1 MITLSLLKQM
11 QTDGIGTID
20 TDMWHLEIPLD
31 TNGVPRN
38 GLWVLP
44 RGAPVSRF
52 NVNIQPIDIYFRNTN
67 KYTSMKK
74 AKQVLDYL
82 KDSYSEICELPDYPP
97 IFTETYSNVTIEPT
111 SGIEYVGEDVN
122 GKLVFVISG
131 EIRYK
136 VNN

>member
-20 TDMWHLEIPLD
+20 SDMWHLEIPLD

-67 KYTSMKK
+67 KNTSMKK
-74 AKQVLDYL
+74 AKKVLDYL
-82 KDSYSEICELPDYPP
+82 QEAYSDVCELPAYLP
-97 IFTETYSNVTIEPT
+97 IFTDTYTNVTIEPT
-111 SGIEYVGEDVN
+111 SGLEYVGEDGN

-131 EIRYK
+131 EIRYN
-136 VNN
+136 VN